1 VRVKQFFK
9 SKKGKA
15 QANVQILTSRHQD
28 SWSIMEHVSA
38 LAYVKY
44 TGFKYE
50 WHSMS
55 LEQLLYE
62 NKNFD
67 IELNRLK
74 EIEIFRLSARLVNW
88 LFEACS
94 KRKLRMGAEVL
105 NLLASSVNC
114 KLKID
119 SRQVNSIV
127 MRNAF
132 LYENLVNWDLYSVRT
147 INTKLVKVI
156 LDLRNYSGITSLSVL
171 MKTVNPQ
178 IRALEYLWSGGMF
191 SSNKKMILEVL
202 IKASDRANISK
213 LKPRKKARF
222 FASSTHEFDIKISKE
237 LSDIRALDRITK
249 ADIQIL
255 PKYPTE
261 LSLALAILHPRKI
274 VMVDGRSSLKLRN
287 WTTY

>member
-1 VRVKQFFK
+1 MRAKQFFK
-9 SKKGKA
+9 SKKGKG
-15 QANVQILTSRHQD
+15 QANVQILTNRHQD
-28 SWSIMEHVSA
+28 AWSIMDYVSA

-50 WHSMS
+50 WHSKS

-62 NKNFD
+62 NKIFD

-74 EIEIFRLSARLVNW
+74 KIETVKLSAKLVNW
-88 LFEACS
+88 IFEMCS
-94 KRKLRMGAEVL
+94 QRKLRLGAELL
-105 NLLASSVNC
+105 NLFASSVNC

-127 MRNAF
+127 MRNTF
-132 LYENLVNWDLYSVRT
+132 LYENLVNWDLYNVRS
-147 INTKLVKVI
+147 INTKFVKVN
-156 LDLRNYSGITSLSVL
+156 LDLRNYSGITSLSAL
-171 MKTVNPQ
+171 MKTLNPH

-191 SSNKKMILEVL
+191 SSNKKLILEVL
-202 IKASDRANISK
+202 IDASDTAKFSK
-213 LKPRKKARF
+213 LKPRKKAGYF
-222 FASSTHEFDIKISKE
+222 GSSTHEFYIKISKE
-237 LSDIRALDRITK
+237 LSDIKALDKITK

-255 PKYPTE
+255 PKCPTE

-287 WTTY
+287 WTVY